1 MLRIAICDDEEFYR
15 EKLQALVQNY
25 LLNHDLAGNFSLFS
39 SGEEFLGQCEN
50 QVKYDIVFMDITMD
64 ALSGIQTALRMRSFH
79 SDTFLVLVTAFFD
92 YVLEGYK
99 VNALRYLLKGALYFV
114 KCFISG

>member
-64 ALSGIQTALRMRSFH
+64 ALSGIQTALRMRSFI
-79 SDTFLVLVTAFFD
+79 SAAAASQPIWKNPRVALLVL
-92 YVLEGYK
+92 E
-99 VNALRYLLKGALYFV
+99 R
-114 KCFISG
+114 